1 MGADMNYIKTA
12 DGDFSVFDICQA
24 YMQLESDF
32 NVDGW
37 LRERPSNQRRR
48 ESIGCQLARLKFNP
62 GMVWVGIEIPEPDD
76 DGYYDDDC
84 EYDDVRY
91 IYLRKLMQWGLP
103 ADEGLLAAINR
114 LFVRDWL
121 LANFPAYACTEE
133 VA

>member
-1 MGADMNYIKTA
+1 MNYIKTA
-12 DGDFSVFDICQA
+12 DGEISTFDICQA

-32 NVDGW
+32 NVDGL

-62 GMVWVGIEIPEPDD
+62 GMRWVDIVSFDNDADD
-76 DGYYDDDC
+76 EDEDR
-84 EYDDVRY
+84 DVRW
-91 IYLRKLMQWGLP
+91 IYLNKLMEWGLP

-121 LANFPAYACTEE
+121 LANFPAYACTE
-133 VA
+133 VAA